1 MRSLRRGEGHL
12 RQGLSGALLTGACL
26 LAGAC
31 GTSAPQTFHPASDGS
46 TAAASPSTSTAPAGS
61 GGEPGLVMPPFGRN
75 AHVRM
80 THYSPAKPQLR
91 AAVTT
96 AKNFVLAVLYAD
108 YTGNKD
114 DRWTNY
120 VGNDKVRSGLA
131 ASLAVPSVTTESF
144 RGTVR
149 FWRMHATAAKGAVIV
164 TECVDTQHARNT
176 DLQSG
181 RVLPKG
187 RQTRGNANFYSNTDV
202 LARDGSGH
210 WRVIA
215 IPATT
220 YYPEASRC
228 KP

>member
-1 MRSLRRGEGHL
+1 
-12 RQGLSGALLTGACL
+12 
-26 LAGAC
+26 
-31 GTSAPQTFHPASDGS
+31 
-46 TAAASPSTSTAPAGS
+46 
-61 GGEPGLVMPPFGRN
+61 MPPFGHN

-114 DRWTNY
+114 SRWTAY
-120 VGNDKVRSGLA
+120 VGNPKVRSGLA
-131 ASLAVPSVTTESF
+131 ATLAVPSVTTESF

-149 FWRMHATAAKGAVIV
+149 FWRMRATAAKGTVTV
-164 TECVDTQHARNT
+164 TECVDTRHARNT
-176 DLQSG
+176 DLRSG
-181 RVLPKG
+181 RILPKR

-202 LARDGSGH
+202 LAPDGSGH

-215 IPATT
+215 IPATI